1 MVAAT
6 KNKRGRP
13 ADSLYAKAV
22 RRNILNH
29 AYNPEISERTVQN
42 TVNANEFICLLIES
56 DSDLQRFF
64 SCCNGQT
71 KHKGIAE
78 QLGRMMREGLITE
91 EQAIQTAENAIKA
104 YASGMTSKEIENTL
118 RQYRM
123 SRKRG
128 IRSQNKKAEA

>member
-13 ADSLYAKAV
+13 ADSLYADAV
-22 RRNILNH
+22 RQNIIDN
-29 AYNPEISERTVQN
+29 AYNPEISTRAIQN
-42 TVNANEFICLLIES
+42 TVNAEEFICLLTES
-56 DSDLQRFF
+56 DSNLQWFF
-64 SCCNGQT
+64 LCRDGQT

-78 QLGRMMREGLITE
+78 QIGRMMREGLITE

-104 YASGMTSKEIENTL
+104 YASGMSSKEIEKTL

-123 SRKRG
+123 SRKRNL
-128 IRSQNKKAEA
+128 RSQNNGAEA